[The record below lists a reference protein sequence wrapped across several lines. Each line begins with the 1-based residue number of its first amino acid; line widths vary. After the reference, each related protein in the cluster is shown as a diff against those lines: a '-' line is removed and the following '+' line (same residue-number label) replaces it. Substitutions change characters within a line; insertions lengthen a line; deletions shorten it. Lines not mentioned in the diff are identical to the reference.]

1 MNLGVLEVVE
11 AEDARG
17 GGDAVHGA
25 LFWQALLAV
34 IRGVGAC
41 VARLGFQVLRSLCSV
56 LSPAS
61 FWLYRRAT
69 VSVDLRPL

>member
-1 MNLGVLEVVE
+1 M
-11 AEDARG
+11 
-17 GGDAVHGA
+17 HGA

-61 FWLYRRAT
+61 FWLYRSAT